1 MSVLV
6 EAPEAAASGACPLA
20 PRGYLLRVSHWPP
33 GAAHKADVAAA
44 VTDGVAGPAE
54 PVAGVASSA
63 VAAAEAVAASELLV
77 GSAG

>member
-63 VAAAEAVAASELLV
+63 VAAEAVAASELLV